1 MVREG
6 KKKYKANRLTG
17 EFTMKFRTVQ
27 HGPVSVIELEGNLM
41 GGPDATTLNSKLHE
55 LIEAGKKN
63 VVVDLGGV
71 QFMNSSGLGQL
82 IAGVRAMKN
91 AGGNLK
97 IANTSAKISALI
109 KITKL
114 TSIFETYDSVQKAL
128 ESFKE

>member
-1 MVREG
+1 
-6 KKKYKANRLTG
+6 
-17 EFTMKFRTVQ
+17 MKFKTVQ

-82 IAGVRAMKN
+82 IAGVRAMKS
-91 AGGNLK
+91 AGGDLK

>member
-6 KKKYKANRLTG
+6 KKKHEVNRLTG
-17 EFTMKFRTVQ
+17 EFTMKFKTVQ

-82 IAGVRAMKN
+82 IAGVRAMKT
-91 AGGNLK
+91 AGGDLK

>member
-6 KKKYKANRLTG
+6 KKKHKANRLTG
-17 EFTMKFRTVQ
+17 EFTMKFKTVQ

-128 ESFKE
+128 KSFKE

>member
-1 MVREG
+1 
-6 KKKYKANRLTG
+6 
-17 EFTMKFRTVQ
+17 MKFKTVH
-27 HGPVSVIELEGNLM
+27 HGPVSVIELEGNFM

-82 IAGVRAMKN
+82 IAGVRAMKS
-91 AGGNLK
+91 AGGDLK

>member
-6 KKKYKANRLTG
+6 TKKHEANRLTG
-17 EFTMKFRTVQ
+17 ESTMKFKTVQ

-55 LIEAGKKN
+55 LIEAGRKN

-91 AGGNLK
+91 AGGDLK